1 MHEFVK
7 KNLKI
12 DKLVIGASIVI
23 KNQFLEK
30 KIALNS
36 KKGRKIYL
44 LLFFGEIIQG
54 QV

>member
-1 MHEFVK
+1 MSI
-7 KNLKI
+7 NC
-12 DKLVIGASIVI
+12 DKESISR
-23 KNQFLEK
+23 K

>member
-1 MHEFVK
+1 MSVNCDIE
-7 KNLKI
+7 
-12 DKLVIGASIVI
+12 SISQ
-23 KNQFLEK
+23 KK